1 MFELPTSI
9 EIQGQLHDITNKG
22 DYRMVLDC
30 FEVLEDITLTD
41 QERMLC
47 CLIIFYD
54 ELNEIDDIDT
64 VFGENFQEAV
74 EKMFVFFNY
83 GKPQSQ
89 SLGMKMN
96 HKLVNW
102 DKDSDMIASAVNN
115 VAGKEVRLEPYI
127 HWWTFL
133 GYYMAIGDCL
143 FANVIHIRN
152 KILKGEKLEKYEQ
165 KFKRDNPDYFNWDSR
180 TLEQKKDD
188 LEGQLLWNSGR

>member
-1 MFELPTSI
+1 
-9 EIQGQLHDITNKG
+9 
-22 DYRMVLDC
+22 
-30 FEVLEDITLTD
+30 
-41 QERMLC
+41 MLC

-54 ELNEIDDIDT
+54 ELNGIDDIDT
-64 VFGENFQEAV
+64 IFGENFKEAV